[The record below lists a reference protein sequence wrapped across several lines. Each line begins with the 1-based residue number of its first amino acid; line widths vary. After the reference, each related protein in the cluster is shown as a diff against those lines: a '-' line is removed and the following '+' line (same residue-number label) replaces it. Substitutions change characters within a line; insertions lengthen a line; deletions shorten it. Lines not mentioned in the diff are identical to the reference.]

1 MRHEGAPR
9 RSRLTGLVAAAILLA
24 CGETAPRVGEWRDA
38 EGYRWRELDVRG
50 GSASSVGA
58 RAGFTALSASRTGIT
73 HRNDVDDAH
82 AMANR
87 DLLIGAGAAVG
98 DIDGDG
104 YPDLFLASVEKPAA
118 LYRNAGGLK
127 FEDVTATSGLKTD
140 SLATTGATF
149 ADVDGDGDADLL
161 VGTHGGPVTLWL
173 NDGKGHFTDGTAASG
188 LTGGYAATT
197 MTLADVEGDGDLDL
211 YVATYKVRNALDAYP
226 PQARA
231 FDQVVTKTATGYAV
245 KPEWEKEYRIDDR
258 PDLGGI
264 VRSQRADPDLF
275 FINEGNGRFTRAP
288 ISGARFRD
296 EAGEPLVAEPDFF
309 TLAARFYD
317 VNGDGAPDL
326 YVCNDFEDPDQFW
339 LNDGTGN
346 FRLAP
351 PWALAATSN
360 TCMSVDF
367 GDVDRDGTVDIF
379 TADMLSPTLAER
391 QAKIPT
397 HTPLPKPMG
406 LTGAR
411 PQWMR
416 NMLHLG
422 RGDGSWAQVADFAG
436 VAATDWTWGSAF
448 LDVDLDGF
456 EDLVTVSGHRWDIR
470 DADTFDRIRNS
481 FPRVAWDKEQGEFP
495 LLATRNIVMRNNGD
509 ATFVAVKDG
518 WGLGA
523 ESAISQGIAL
533 ADFDLD
539 GDLDVVV
546 TRLNAEAT
554 LYRNEA
560 AAPRVAVRLAGDG
573 SNRAGIGAVVSVASG
588 AGEVSVERGAG
599 GALPVQS
606 REVTAGGHYLSGS
619 EPLLTFA
626 AATDSALRI
635 VVRWPDGRTS
645 AIGDV
650 RANRLYE
657 IAVPA
662 AAPTATVA
670 AASPSVTAV
679 AAAER
684 PAPLFEN
691 ATARLGGHTHF
702 ETAYDDLRRQNLLPG
717 RLSQLGPGVAWVDAD
732 GDGRDDL
739 VVGAGKGGALTVLL
753 NRGDR
758 FSAGRAGATAAGD
771 LTGLVPLP
779 DGRGG
784 FRLAVGQSNYEAVTL
799 DSALVMPGVLS
810 VTLGRSALGRGE
822 TGAGG
827 VPVLGGD
834 TASVGPLAAGDVN
847 GDGYLD
853 LFVGARVVGGA
864 WPIPAPSRLL
874 LGSADGRFTPDAAN
888 ARAMQALGLVSAAL
902 FVDVTGDAAPD
913 LVVAGEFGPVRVLRN
928 EAGRLVDAT
937 AALGLDKLRSRWNGL
952 AAGDFDGDGRIDL
965 VVTSWGRNLPWG
977 ASESRP
983 HVLYMGRFG
992 GAALGLVFARADSAT
1007 RQEMP
1012 LESFARL
1019 GVAFPSLRSRVPTYT
1034 DFATRSVQTLFGA
1047 DTLGAVRIGATTYD
1061 QTVLL
1066 NRGDRFEARALPAM
1080 AQRAPAFGVNVAD
1093 FDGDGR
1099 ADLFLAQNFFPTEIS
1114 TLRFDAGVGLVL
1126 LGDGAGGFRPL
1137 GVGESGIVVRG
1148 DQRGSAV
1155 ADFDGDGRIDVAV
1168 SQNGGATTLW
1178 RNSGGKPGVRVR
1190 LIGREGNPQAIGA
1203 QVMLVAEGWRGAAH
1217 PVVGGSGYWSSDSPV
1232 LLVGGRGDATA
1243 VRVRWPWGAET
1254 EAPLQAGT
1262 REVVVRAPALPRP

>member
-1 MRHEGAPR
+1 MTR
-9 RSRLTGLVAAAILLA
+9 RAIALLILLA
-24 CGETAPRVGEWRDA
+24 ACGDSAPRVGAWHDA
-38 EGYRWRELDVRG
+38 EGHRWRELDVRDG
-50 GSASSVGA
+50 AASSAGA
-58 RAGFTALSASRTGIT
+58 RAGFAALSASRTGIT

-118 LYRNAGGLK
+118 LYRNLGGLR
-127 FEDVTATSGLKTD
+127 FEDVTATSGLALD

-173 NDGKGHFTDGTAASG
+173 NDGRGHFTDGTAASG

-197 MTLADVEGDGDLDL
+197 MTLADIEGDGDLDL

-231 FDQVVTKTATGYAV
+231 FDQVVTKTASGYAV
-245 KPEWEKEYRIDDR
+245 KPEWEKEYRIEDR

-275 FINEGNGRFTRAP
+275 FINEGDGRFTRAP
-288 ISGARFRD
+288 ISGTRFRD
-296 EAGEPLVAEPDFF
+296 ESGAPLAVEPDFF

-495 LLATRNIVMRNNGD
+495 LLATRNLVMRNNGD
-509 ATFVAVKDG
+509 ATFAAVKDG

-523 ESAISQGIAL
+523 EPAISQGIAL

-554 LYRNEA
+554 IYRNEA

-573 SNRAGIGAVVSVASG
+573 SNRAGIGAVVSVA
-588 AGEVSVERGAG
+588 G
-599 GALPVQS
+599 GTLPLQS

-619 EPLLTFA
+619 EPLISFA

-635 VVRWPDGRTS
+635 TVRWSDGRTS
-645 AIGDV
+645 VISDA

-657 IAVPA
+657 ISSA
-662 AAPTATVA
+662 
-670 AASPSVTAV
+670 SVTAV
-679 AAAER
+679 ANVER
-684 PAPLFEN
+684 PTPLFEN

-702 ETAYDDLRRQNLLPG
+702 ETGYDDLRRQNLLPG

-732 GDGRDDL
+732 VDGRDDL

-758 FSAGRAGATAAGD
+758 FAASRAGAATAGD
-771 LTGLVPLP
+771 LTGMVPLP

-784 FRLAVGQSNYEAVTL
+784 FRLAVGQSNYEAGTL
-799 DSALVMPGVLS
+799 DSALAVSGVLS
-810 VTLGRSALGRGE
+810 IALGSGAVS
-822 TGAGG
+822 AGG
-827 VPVLGGD
+827 ATVVGGD

-847 GDGYLD
+847 GDGFLD

-913 LVVAGEFGPVRVLRN
+913 LIVAGEFGPVRVLRN
-928 EAGRLVDAT
+928 ENGRLVDAT
-937 AALGLDKLRSRWNGL
+937 TALGLDKMRSRWNGL
-952 AAGDFDGDGRIDL
+952 AAGDFDGDGRLDL

-992 GAALGLVFARADSAT
+992 GEALGLVFARADSTT

-1034 DFATRSVQTLFGA
+1034 DFAARSVQTLFGA
-1047 DTLGAVRIGATTYD
+1047 DTAGAVRIGATTYD

-1080 AQRAPAFGVNVAD
+1080 SQRAPAFGVNVAD

-1099 ADLFLAQNFFPTEIS
+1099 EDLFLAQNFFPTEIS

-1137 GVGESGIVVRG
+1137 RVGESGIVVRG

-1155 ADFDGDGRIDVAV
+1155 ADFDGDGRTDVAV

-1178 RNSGGKPGVRVR
+1178 RNSAGRPGVRVR
-1190 LIGREGNPQAIGA
+1190 LLGRAGNPQAIGA
-1203 QVMLVAEGWRGAAH
+1203 TVGLSGPGWRGPVR
-1217 PVVGGSGYWSSDSPV
+1217 PVVAGSGYWSSDAAV
-1232 LLVGGRGDATA
+1232 LVIARRAGADS
-1243 VRVRWPWGAET
+1243 VRVRWPWGAESAT
-1254 EAPLQAGT
+1254 PLPSAATGL
-1262 REVVVRAPALPRP
+1262 VIRAP